1 MESPVLG
8 GHLMTDKNK
17 VEERRLHG
25 TWSHLTLDAL
35 VETAVRARP
44 ARKSFAD
51 APDMESWSDQTPKL
65 TNAGEFGALVQ
76 TFSRQIMTLGLRQGD
91 AVLVAMPNTVDGVVT
106 LVGLM
111 TAGLVP
117 CPISVVASALEIQLA
132 AEILGAKA
140 IITTNRYAHL
150 SPSLTAREAAS
161 KFYGVRFVCA
171 FGQHPPEG
179 VVSLEGW
186 TADELW
192 QDALPANDPTDI
204 ALITLDTSGDVIVP
218 HARTHAQLI
227 SDALA
232 LSAISGLTGRG
243 AIIATFAPVSAA
255 GFVSTIAS
263 PLISGTSVSLHGP
276 FDAGVLRQQLAATPE
291 AIVVLPAV
299 AEAAI
304 RLGVGDALKDAI
316 VVTRDLETIRP
327 KHTHG
332 RVTELVSLGEV
343 ALWSLLRD
351 SSRAK
356 QRLPRFYA
364 HPVGTALPRT
374 MAQIEATVSARGRL
388 ALSGFGVARERHL
401 PAIAQPSDIFETRW
415 LAHGDGPE
423 HFSAVAEDTG
433 VRGEDMLFAVAAA

>member
-8 GHLMTDKNK
+8 GRLMTDKNK
-17 VEERRLHG
+17 TEERRLHG
-25 TWSHLTLDAL
+25 TWSHLTMDAL

-44 ARKSFAD
+44 SRRSFAD
-51 APDMESWSDQTPKL
+51 APDMGTWSDQTPKL
-65 TNAGEFGALVQ
+65 TNAGEFGTMVQ
-76 TFSRQIMTLGLRQGD
+76 TFARQIMTLGLKQGD
-91 AVLVAMPNTVDGVVT
+91 AVLVAMPNTVDGVVA
-106 LVGLM
+106 LLGLM
-111 TAGLVP
+111 AAGLVP
-117 CPISVVASALEIQLA
+117 CPVSVVASAIEIQHA

-150 SPSLTAREAAS
+150 SPSLAAREAAS

-171 FGQHPPEG
+171 FGLNAPEG

-186 TADELW
+186 KPEELW
-192 QDALPANDPTDI
+192 QDELPANAPTDI
-204 ALITLDTSGDVIVP
+204 ALITLDTTGETIVP

-255 GFVSTIAS
+255 GFVSTVAS
-263 PLISGTSVSLHGP
+263 PLISGTTVSLHGP
-276 FDAGVLRQQLAATPE
+276 FDAEVLRQQLAITPE

-304 RLGVGDALKDAI
+304 RHGVGDALKDAI
-316 VVTRDLETIRP
+316 VVTRDLETTRP
-327 KHTHG
+327 KNISG

-351 SSRAK
+351 NSRPK

-374 MAQIEATVSARGRL
+374 MAQIEATISARGRL
-388 ALSGFGVARERHL
+388 ALQGFGVARERLL
-401 PAIAQPSDIFETRW
+401 PATGQTSDIFETRW

-433 VRGEDMLFAVAAA
+433 ALGEDILFSVAAA